1 MEMKRRTGKFKVE
14 DDYNKPG
21 RDFREVIANYK
32 KYTTQTE
39 FRLFLGI
46 PLVASVLVFVYFWF
60 FEKSNSNLLGYIMEM
75 NQSSL
80 TVVAILAGFNTTSL
94 SIIASSNN
102 KVLKFLKQHKLK
114 DSEDTVLKQLVSF
127 FSFAILVQLIVLVI
141 GIMLSMISKSFN
153 DVAIM
158 VPLLSGLAAKIP
170 LSILGVAWLGTVLF
184 TIIISIRNAT
194 LLYRYVLFVADYD
207 DEQP

>member
-1 MEMKRRTGKFKVE
+1 MGKFKE
-14 DDYNKPG
+14 DEEYNKPG

-39 FRLFLGI
+39 FKLFLGI
-46 PLVASVLVFVYFWF
+46 PIIASILVFIYFWF
-60 FEKSNSNLLGYIMEM
+60 FEKSNSNLLSYIMEM
-75 NQSSL
+75 NQNSL

-94 SIIASSNN
+94 SIIAASNN

-141 GIMLSMISKSFN
+141 GIMLSMISKSFG
-153 DVAIM
+153 DVAVIL
-158 VPLLSGLAAKIP
+158 PILSGLAVKIP
-170 LSILGVAWLGTVLF
+170 LSILGVVWLATILF

-194 LLYRYVLFVADYD
+194 LLYRYVLFIADY
-207 DEQP
+207 EE